1 MSATNADL
9 DTIRQQLAD
18 AGVHTVEV
26 AVADTYGHLRG
37 KRVPVEHFLGS
48 VATGGCH
55 LADAI
60 YIFDIAD
67 EIVDNPFINMDQG
80 FGDTHLVPQLDTLR
94 VFAHRPGYAIVFADS
109 WGQDHRP
116 HPLAPVTVLQEQI
129 DRCADAGYEPYVAT
143 EMEFFLTNPDGS
155 FIQEHVQYSSLTDRP
170 DVEIIL
176 ADMRAALL
184 GAGIP
189 VESSNPEY
197 GPGQIEINVAPAD
210 AMTTA
215 HNTVLYKSI
224 VKEVA
229 ESHGL
234 VATFMPKPW
243 AEQSGNGMHVHTSL
257 IAGGTNAFGDAEEGP
272 NDLMGQWLS
281 GLLGNAPA
289 LSLLGSPL
297 PNGFKR
303 VRPYT
308 FAPTHV
314 HWGLDNRSVLCRCT
328 VGSAGANRVE
338 FRSAGADANPYLVIA
353 GVLAAGLSG
362 LAGEHALD
370 DRADGDNYD
379 DPGEAVALPADV
391 AAAIA
396 AYEGSAVAAALGV
409 RFSESFLVTARYE
422 ADLFADNG
430 GDPVGDEVSTWEF
443 ERYRIVS

>member
-1 MSATNADL
+1 MSP
-9 DTIRQQLAD
+9 DTHAVAARLED

-26 AVADTYGHLRG
+26 AIVDTYGHLRG
-37 KRVPVEHFLGS
+37 KRVPVGHFVDK
-48 VATGGCH
+48 VAEGGCH
-55 LADAI
+55 IADAI

-67 EIVDNPFINMDQG
+67 DINDNPYINMEQG
-80 FGDTHLVPQLDTLR
+80 FLDTHLVPQLDTLR
-94 VFAHRPGYAIVFADS
+94 ILTHRPGYALVFADS
-109 WGQDHRP
+109 YDPHHQP
-116 HPLAPVTVLQEQI
+116 HPLAPVTVLQNQI
-129 DRCADAGYEPYVAT
+129 DRCAAAGYEAVVAT

-155 FIQEHVQYSSLTDRP
+155 FIQEHMQYSSLTDRP

-215 HNTVLYKSI
+215 HNTALYKSI

-229 ESHGL
+229 EQHGL
-234 VATFMPKPW
+234 SATFMPKPW
-243 AEQSGNGMHVHTSL
+243 AEQSGTGMHVHTSL
-257 IAGGTNAFGDAEEGP
+257 SSDGVNAFGDSEGDP
-272 NDLMGQWLS
+272 NELMSSWLS
-281 GLLGNAPA
+281 GLVGNATA

-303 VRPYT
+303 VRAYT

-328 VGSAGANRVE
+328 VGQGGANRVE
-338 FRSAGADANPYLVIA
+338 FRGAGADANPYLMIA
-353 GVLAAGLSG
+353 GALAAGLSG
-362 LAGEHALD
+362 LAGEHQLPA
-370 DRADGDNYD
+370 RSDGDKYD

-391 AAAIA
+391 DSGIA
-396 AYEGSAVAAALGV
+396 AFEGSALAAALGEQ
-409 RFSESFLVTARYE
+409 FSHSFVLSAQAEAERYRE
-422 ADLFADNG
+422 AG
-430 GDPVGDEVSTWEF
+430 GDPGGDEVSEWEF
-443 ERYRIVS
+443 DRYRVMA